1 MVYLLTSV
9 LTKPDGRTCF
19 NPTTDTEVFGT
30 YFAALRWLVR
40 ERRSLRRVTCDVWS
54 ETPTYR
60 SKFGR
65 ETLFCLCYTFSKG
78 SVTRLTI
85 SRITTTGVH

>member
-9 LTKPDGRTCF
+9 MTNSEYHTCF

-40 ERRSLRRVTCDVWS
+40 ERRQCRSVGYRVWS
-54 ETPTYR
+54 ETPAYR
-60 SKFGR
+60 NDFGR
-65 ETLFCLCYTFSKG
+65 ETMYCLCYMSPTY
-78 SVTRLTI
+78 SVYRLTI
-85 SRITTTGVH
+85 SRITTTGIH

>member
-9 LTKPDGRTCF
+9 MTTVFHKTHF
-19 NPTTDTEVFGT
+19 NPTTDTEVFDT
-30 YFAALRWLVR
+30 YISALRWLVL
-40 ERRSLRRVTCDVWS
+40 ERRQCVSAGYQVWS

-60 SKFGR
+60 SNFGR
-65 ETLFCLCYTFSKG
+65 ETLFCLCYQSESG

-85 SRITTTGVH
+85 SRINTNGYH